1 MNQLQSRLIFRAQ
14 FAKNFKSRLRGGC
27 FCFFKSRSI
36 LDLCERNIMAL
47 QREGETSVIGHTL
60 SFVDLENCTLPESQ
74 LSRLM
79 SRQI

>member
-1 MNQLQSRLIFRAQ
+1 MF
-14 FAKNFKSRLRGGC
+14 
-27 FCFFKSRSI
+27 FFKSRSI

-47 QREGETSVIGHTL
+47 QREGETSVIGQTL